1 MQIKKGDEVAVH
13 YTGKFTDGTVFDS
26 SIPRKEPLRF
36 TVGAGQMIK
45 GFDQAVEGM
54 TKDEEKTVTLQ
65 PEEAYGVEN
74 KENFVELPKSQLPE
88 GMEPQVGETL
98 TLSTQGGNFQVR
110 VHELKEES
118 LVLNA
123 NHPMAGKTLVFDIK
137 VVEVNPQEP
146 KVDILPD
153 R

>member
-1 MQIKKGDEVAVH
+1 
-13 YTGKFTDGTVFDS
+13 
-26 SIPRKEPLRF
+26 
-36 TVGAGQMIK
+36 MIK